1 MAEII
6 KLGCLQFNRQPVA
19 PGAKH
24 NGENISFGDTIQEL
38 AIPFVKW
45 KNLLLATQCVCT
57 NISWED
63 LNHPGFIFG
72 YPIKIDGTPYTCRSF
87 QVGKTE
93 SASSELYRWVGIC
106 ILTHLLCCFQ
116 HRFFCD
122 TVAQEGCPNTI
133 DWCGSSGCMGMEH
146 SKNFPPRFSYPPKEE
161 SSSIWSHKQKKD
173 NLPNIGKVVFSFQ
186 VDTTANSHW
195 RASCVV

>member
-63 LNHPGFIFG
+63 LNLPGFIFG
-72 YPIKIDGTPYTCRSF
+72 YPIKIDGTPYTFAVVS
-87 QVGKTE
+87 KLAKKE
-93 SASSELYRWVGIC
+93 M
-106 ILTHLLCCFQ
+106 
-116 HRFFCD
+116 
-122 TVAQEGCPNTI
+122 CPMNGTI
-133 DWCGSSGCMGMEH
+133 
-146 SKNFPPRFSYPPKEE
+146 F
-161 SSSIWSHKQKKD
+161 
-173 NLPNIGKVVFSFQ
+173 
-186 VDTTANSHW
+186 
-195 RASCVV
+195 